1 MADYTLSAQIT
12 GDSSGLQKAV
22 STAEKAV
29 SSFEKK
35 MSTVSKTLDSV
46 GKAMSDAGKKITLVE
61 TAIAG
66 VGVVGIKYN
75 ATMEQYATSF
85 EVMTGSAEKA
95 AETVDKLKDIAAS
108 TPFEMPDLAETTQ
121 LLMNYGFTADDALEK
136 MQMLGD
142 ISQGSAEKMQRIATA
157 YGQMSSAGKVQLEDI
172 KQMIEAGFNPLQEIT
187 ESTGESMASLYD
199 RISAGTISVDEIT
212 AAMVR
217 STSEGGKYF
226 QSMDKQSQTLSGQLS
241 TLKDNAQSLLGNLT
255 TGVFEKLANDIVP
268 KINEALDKI
277 NTAFESGGFQGAI
290 DAIRQMS
297 PVLDTIIGGFER
309 FKGVLDSIGINPA
322 MFAGI
327 VAASGPV
334 IAILGKIT
342 SAVGGVTGVIGKMGS
357 AFGALSGPAKIV
369 TGVLGALAAGIAYLM
384 ATNSGFRESIMNVV
398 SAIGSSLAPI
408 LPTLL
413 DAFSQI
419 GNVLASTVMTV
430 LQALAPVI
438 QQIAELIAQ
447 VMAILSPI
455 ISQLISALAP
465 AISAIVAAIG
475 QVLTA
480 LAPLISQLVSALA
493 PIITAIANALGPIVN
508 ALLPVI
514 ITIINGIAAAIQ
526 ALIPIIQNIVNFVGT
541 AISTIISVIRTI
553 IGVVASVFSTVYN
566 TVSNVIGSVVDFISN
581 AIDTVSNVVSKI
593 AGFFQSAFEAAKNVV
608 ETIIGGIQDVF
619 TGFISAVEGAWNGLT
634 AFVGGIFDGIAS
646 AFNSLI
652 DGIKGAINVVISA
665 INGAI
670 WVINLIPGVNIPE
683 IPKLLHGTDDWQG
696 GFAVMNEAG
705 RGELTYLPNGAQV
718 IPHDISVKYAKEAAR
733 ANTTAADSY
742 NPGYFVGALAS
753 ALKDLAKRPVYTVLE
768 VDGRTFGAATARYI
782 TPAQQKAAKIQN
794 MVNGVK

>member
-255 TGVFEKLANDIVP
+255 TGIFEKLANDIVP

-277 NTAFESGGFQGAI
+277 NTAFESGGFQGVV
-290 DAIRQMS
+290 DAIREMS
-297 PVLDTIIGGFER
+297 PVLDTVIGGFER
-309 FKGVLDSIGINPA
+309 FSAVLKSLGISPT

-334 IAILGKIT
+334 LTILGKIT
-342 SAVGGVTGVIGKMGS
+342 STAGSVTKGISKISS
-357 AFGALSGPAKIV
+357 AFLALSGPTKIV
-369 TGVLGALAAGIAYLM
+369 VGVIGGLAVAIGTLM
-384 ATNSGFRESIMNVV
+384 ATNSEFRESIMGVV
-398 SAIGSSLAPI
+398 QSIGNSLAPI
-408 LPTLL
+408 LPTIL
-413 DAFSQI
+413 DAFKQI
-419 GNVLASTVMTV
+419 GSVLADTVMTV

-438 QQIAELIAQ
+438 AQIAELIAQ
-447 VMAILSPI
+447 VVAALAPV
-455 ISQLISALAP
+455 ISQLIEALAP
-465 AISAIVAAIG
+465 AISAIVEAIG

-508 ALLPVI
+508 ALLPVL
-514 ITIINGIAAAIQ
+514 ITIINGISVAIQ
-526 ALIPIIQNIVNFVGT
+526 ALTPVIQ
-541 AISTIISVIRTI
+541 AI
-553 IGVVASVFSTVYN
+553 
-566 TVSNVIGSVVDFISN
+566 VDFIVQAVN
-581 AIDTVSNVVSKI
+581 TVIDVVSTI
-593 AGFFQSAFEAAKNVV
+593 VGVVSDVFSAVYDVV
-608 ETIIGGIQDVF
+608 SSIIGAVAD
-619 TGFISAVEGAWNGLT
+619 FISAAVDTIGNIIQPIAEFFGNVFQGVYDIVSGIMSGILDFFKGIIDGIESAWDGLT
-634 AFVGGIFDGIAS
+634 SFVSGIFDGIS
-646 AFNSLI
+646 AGFDALV
-652 DGIKGAINVVISA
+652 DGVKAVINTVIKA

-670 WVINLIPGVNIPE
+670 WIINLIPGVNIPKIE
-683 IPKLLHGTDDWQG
+683 YLQHGTDNWQG
-696 GFAVMNEAG
+696 GFAIMNEGG
-705 RGELTYLPNGAQV
+705 RGELVNLPNGSQV

-733 ANTTAADSY
+733 ANAAVE
-742 NPGYFVGALAS
+742 PV
-753 ALKDLAKRPVYTVLE
+753 DLSGIMEGVVIQVVNNTS
-768 VDGRTFGAATARYI
+768 VDGTPLRETVSDYTIRKIGNQQRALSRSRGVRY
-782 TPAQQKAAKIQN
+782 A
-794 MVNGVK
+794 

>member
-61 TAIAG
+61 SAIAG

-268 KINEALDKI
+268 KINEALEKI
-277 NTAFESGGFQGAI
+277 NTAFESGGFQGVV
-290 DAIRQMS
+290 DAIREMS
-297 PVLDTIIGGFER
+297 PVLDTVIGGFER
-309 FKGVLDSIGINPA
+309 FSAVLKSLGISPT

-334 IAILGKIT
+334 LTILGKIT
-342 SAVGGVTGVIGKMGS
+342 STAGSVTKGISKISS
-357 AFGALSGPAKIV
+357 AFSALSGPTKIV
-369 TGVLGALAAGIAYLM
+369 VGVIGGLAVAIGTLM
-384 ATNSGFRESIMNVV
+384 ATNSEFRESIMGVV
-398 SAIGSSLAPI
+398 QSIGNSLAPI
-408 LPTLL
+408 LPTIL
-413 DAFSQI
+413 DAFKQI
-419 GNVLASTVMTV
+419 GSVLADTVMTV

-438 QQIAELIAQ
+438 AQIAELIAQ
-447 VMAILSPI
+447 VVAALAPV
-455 ISQLISALAP
+455 ISQLIEALAP
-465 AISAIVAAIG
+465 AISAIVEAIG

-508 ALLPVI
+508 ALLPVL
-514 ITIINGIAAAIQ
+514 ITIINGISVAIQ
-526 ALIPIIQNIVNFVGT
+526 ALTPVIQ
-541 AISTIISVIRTI
+541 AI
-553 IGVVASVFSTVYN
+553 
-566 TVSNVIGSVVDFISN
+566 VDFIVQAVN
-581 AIDTVSNVVSKI
+581 TVIDVVSTI
-593 AGFFQSAFEAAKNVV
+593 VGAVSDVFSAVYDVV
-608 ETIIGGIQDVF
+608 SSIIGAVAD
-619 TGFISAVEGAWNGLT
+619 FISAAVDTIGNIIQPIAEFFGNVFQGVYDIVSGIMSGILDFFEGIIDGIESAWDGLT
-634 AFVGGIFDGIAS
+634 SFVSGIFDGIS
-646 AFNSLI
+646 AGFDALV
-652 DGIKGAINVVISA
+652 DGVKAVINTVIKA

-670 WVINLIPGVNIPE
+670 WIINLIPGVNIPKIE
-683 IPKLLHGTDDWQG
+683 YLQHGTDNWQG
-696 GFAVMNEAG
+696 GFAIMNEGG
-705 RGELTYLPNGAQV
+705 RGELVNLPNGSQV
-718 IPHDISVKYAKEAAR
+718 IPHDISVKYAKESAR
-733 ANTTAADSY
+733 ANAAVE
-742 NPGYFVGALAS
+742 PV
-753 ALKDLAKRPVYTVLE
+753 DLSGIMEGVVIQVVNNTS
-768 VDGRTFGAATARYI
+768 VDGTPLRETVSDYTIRKIGNQQRALSRSRGVRY
-782 TPAQQKAAKIQN
+782 A
-794 MVNGVK
+794 